1 MGIIMPYLLGPGVI
15 VEITEEGGRGR
26 ERERERQIDSCEKA
40 LKSHKELPLSDVSE
54 TKHKE

>member
-1 MGIIMPYLLGPGVI
+1 MPYLLGPGVI